1 MSFIVIHTAQ
11 IRFIGLK
18 KFFILIT
25 PTPKSYRIGSQQRCR
40 SADLWNVASSYQFG
54 DIMTFLAVGD
64 QMYSVGQLTSEMW
77 RAPCCQG
84 VTDYLI
90 LGYQDRFGS
99 ANKRCAR
106 VKRRLSPIKY
116 LYLLYTSEVTIK
128 LLQGLCIKR
137 TINWSLS
144 VDDLIIIINLS
155 CYEIFK
161 LHNLRYFG
169 AFDNN

>member
-40 SADLWNVASSYQFG
+40 SADLWNVASSSQLPVKG
-54 DIMTFLAVGD
+54 LQVIL
-64 QMYSVGQLTSEMW
+64 YSDT
-77 RAPCCQG
+77 RN
-84 VTDYLI
+84 
-90 LGYQDRFGS
+90 RFGS

-106 VKRRLSPIKY
+106 VKRILSPIKY

-128 LLQGLCIKR
+128 VLQGLCIKR